1 MVVSTSFRRF
11 FTTAISLLFL
21 IALFP
26 GAAGVCAADKAVSL
40 GKYPALKIGFTS
52 QNLVKWLPNSVANLK
67 KVIDFAGEQGFSFI
81 ELRDPNAGI
90 AYDDAK
96 AVAAYARAKKIEVIY
111 AMGAGGL
118 DSDYFEV
125 FSRGLA
131 NAMLFDGP
139 RIVRTGANGKEMA
152 ADPKKQ
158 FWTAEEFARMVRN
171 LNKAANTAK
180 TFGYTLFVENANE
193 GLKGDGVNTFGTA
206 DLFGAK
212 GVSANVGFQLDM
224 ANFFCVSRVV
234 SSPEEV
240 RAFFEAN
247 VKKVGYSHLK
257 TSIARKPQT
266 ALNGNELPFDV
277 FFSAL
282 AREGKAY
289 VAIELANPDTL
300 EQACGNHVKSVDY
313 LRKNF

>member
-1 MVVSTSFRRF
+1 MAVRMMFRRSV
-11 FTTAISLLFL
+11 TTAISVLFL
-21 IALFP
+21 IAVFP
-26 GAAGVCAADKAVSL
+26 GGGSVCAADKAVSL

-52 QNLVKWLPNSVANLK
+52 QNLVKWLPNNVANLK
-67 KVIDFAGEQGFSFI
+67 KVIDFASEQGFSFI

-96 AVAAYARAKKIEVIY
+96 AVASYARQKKIEVIY

-125 FSRGLA
+125 FSRGMA

-152 ADPKKQ
+152 VDPKKQ
-158 FWTAEEFARMVRN
+158 FWTAEEFTKLVRN

-180 TFGYTLFVENANE
+180 TFGYTLYVENANE

-206 DLFGAK
+206 DLFGPK

-234 SSPEEV
+234 SSPDDV
-240 RAFFEAN
+240 KAFFEAN

-257 TSIARKPQT
+257 TSLQRKPQT
-266 ALNGNELPFDV
+266 ALNGNELPFDL

-282 AREGKAY
+282 AKEGKAY
-289 VAIELANPDTL
+289 VAIELANPDAL
-300 EQACGNHVKSVDY
+300 DQAYGNHVKSVDY
-313 LRKNF
+313 LLKNF

>member
-1 MVVSTSFRRF
+1 MIANTMFRRTL
-11 FTTAISLLFL
+11 TTAIALLFV
-21 IALFP
+21 IAAP
-26 GAAGVCAADKAVSL
+26 GAGSLCAAEKAISL

-52 QNLVKWLPNSVANLK
+52 QNLVKWLPNNVANLK

-96 AVAAYARAKKIEVIY
+96 AIAAYARAKKIEVIY

-139 RIVRTGANGKEMA
+139 RIVRTGANGREMA
-152 ADPKKQ
+152 ADPKKL
-158 FWTAEEFARMVRN
+158 FWTAEEFARLVGN

-180 TFGYTLFVENANE
+180 TFGYTLYVENANE
-193 GLKGDGVNTFGTA
+193 GLKGDGATTFGTA

-266 ALNGNELPFDV
+266 ALNGNELAFDV
-277 FFSAL
+277 YFAAL
-282 AREGKAY
+282 AREGKSY
-289 VAIELANPDTL
+289 VAMELANPETL
-300 EQACGNHVKSVDY
+300 EQAYANHLKSVDY
-313 LRKNF
+313 LLKNF